1 MGRPRVPV
9 GVQRAF
15 WLAVGRGCSVR
26 VASARVGVSGTLGR
40 QWMAEHARVRSGM
53 GSSLRLSMVEREEIA
68 LRRAEGWS
76 LRRIAAGLGRA
87 PSTISRE
94 VARNRDLDGCY
105 RLLAAEVKTRG
116 RAARP
121 KPTKLSGHPVLAAEV
136 ARRLELWES
145 PEQIAGRLVA
155 DFADD
160 GSMRISHETIY
171 QELYV
176 HTRGTLKADLVRCL
190 RSGRMLRRTRRGAQP
205 AAQSSIPAMVSIAD
219 RPEEVK
225 GRTVPGHWEGDLICG
240 AQNKSA
246 IGTLVELTTSLTLL
260 IPLPQGHGADQV
272 QAGITAVFQQL
283 PAHLRRSLTWDR
295 GGEMA
300 GHQALTRALGTQVFF
315 CDPHSPWQR
324 PSNENTNGLLRQ
336 YFPKGTDLS
345 VHSAEHVATVQAQ
358 FNDRPR
364 KRLGFRTP
372 AEAFAALLSNPEN
385 TSSVAIT
392 P

>member
-1 MGRPRVPV
+1 MDWPRP
-9 GVQRAF
+9 GT
-15 WLAVGRGCSVR
+15 LGKGCSVR
-26 VASARVGVSGTLGR
+26 VASARVGVSWTLGR
-40 QWMAEHARVRSGM
+40 RWIAEHVRVRGGMQSG
-53 GSSLRLSMVEREEIA
+53 LRLSVSEREEIA
-68 LRRAEGWS
+68 LRRAQGWS
-76 LRRIAAGLGRA
+76 LRAIAVALDRA

-94 VARNRDLDGCY
+94 VLRNRDPDGCY
-105 RLLAAEVKTRG
+105 RLLGAEVRTRA
-116 RAARP
+116 RAVRP
-121 KPTKLSGHPVLAAEV
+121 KPTKLSGHPGLALEV

-145 PEQIAGRLVA
+145 PEQIAGRLVV

-160 GSMRISHETIY
+160 CSMRISHETIY
-171 QELYV
+171 QELFV
-176 HTRGTLKADLVRCL
+176 HTRGALKAELVRHL
-190 RSGRMLRRTRRGAQP
+190 RSGRTLRRTRRSGRCEA
-205 AAQSSIPAMVSIAD
+205 SSTIPAMVSIAD

-225 GRTVPGHWEGDLICG
+225 TRKVAGHWEGDLICG

-260 IPLPQGHGADQV
+260 IPLPQGHSAEQV
-272 QAGITAVFQQL
+272 QAGLTAAFRQL

-300 GHQALTRALGTQVFF
+300 GHQALTDALGTQVYF

-345 VHSAEHVATVQAQ
+345 VHSAEHIATVQAQ

-372 AEAFAALLSNPEN
+372 AEAFAELLSEPGN